1 MALGVRRFAQRPQEN
16 SRGTVDLRETRASSH
31 RAAMSQLSSDP
42 VFQAYVASV
51 VVLSLNV
58 LGLANATAFTR
69 SQHAEVINPEDKK
82 LNDQATVVYEE
93 GNDKTQRYRRAH
105 RNALE
110 NVPLFMITGLLFAM
124 TGPGSTLATAI
135 FATFTVCRIAHSVCY
150 VKGVQPFRTMFFA
163 IGSLTQFVMLGLIV
177 WKVFF

>member
-1 MALGVRRFAQRPQEN
+1 
-16 SRGTVDLRETRASSH
+16 
-31 RAAMSQLSSDP
+31 MSQLTDP
-42 VFQAYVASV
+42 VFQSYIGSV
-51 VVLSLNV
+51 VFLSLNM

-82 LNDQATVVYEE
+82 LNDQAAVVFDE

-110 NVPLFMITGLLFAM
+110 NNLLFLITGLLFVM
-124 TGPGSTLATAI
+124 TRPSTALAVGI
-135 FATFTVCRIAHSVCY
+135 FATFTICRIGHSVCY

-163 IGSLTQFVMLGLIV
+163 IGMLTQVVMLGIIA

>member
-1 MALGVRRFAQRPQEN
+1 
-16 SRGTVDLRETRASSH
+16 
-31 RAAMSQLSSDP
+31 MSQLTDP
-42 VFQAYVASV
+42 VFQSYVGAV

-82 LNDQATVVYEE
+82 LNDQAAVVYEE

-110 NVPLFMITGLLFAM
+110 NVPLFMITGLLFVM
-124 TGPGSTLATAI
+124 TGPGSALAAAI

-150 VKGVQPFRTMFFA
+150 VKSIQPFRTMFFA
-163 IGSLTQFVMLGLIV
+163 FGMLTQVVMLGFIC